1 MSIADDITAALVAGG
16 LATGKG
22 TDIFLYAWEPS
33 PANQIYI
40 RPYGGHSIPIIG
52 SADIEFPRVQIQ
64 VRNTNLESAET
75 KALAIKALLDNN
87 TTVSNSLLV
96 KWDGRAP
103 DFWQDDNERHIFSVE
118 FSVIR
123 R

>member
-1 MSIADDITAALVAGG
+1 MTLADDITAALVAGG

-22 TDIFLYAWEPS
+22 TDVFLYKWETK

-40 RPYGGHSIPIIG
+40 RPYGGHSIPLIG
-52 SADIEFPRVQIQ
+52 SADIEFPRLQIQ
-64 VRNTNLESAET
+64 VRNTSLSAAET
-75 KALAIKALLDNN
+75 KILAIKALLHKN
-87 TTVSNSLLV
+87 TNIANSV
-96 KWDGRAP
+96 ICVWDGRAP
-103 DFWQDDNERHIFSVE
+103 DYWQDDNERHIFSVE